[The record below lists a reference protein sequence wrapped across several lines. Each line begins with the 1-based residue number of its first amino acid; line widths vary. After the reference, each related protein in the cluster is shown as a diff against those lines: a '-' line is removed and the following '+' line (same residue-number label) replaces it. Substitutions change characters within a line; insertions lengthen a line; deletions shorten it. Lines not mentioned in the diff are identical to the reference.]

1 MAIRRTARWIWAA
14 AVAMLPAVVA
24 AQASHVSLSIDERGV
39 TLEARDA
46 TLREILAE
54 WSRVG
59 GTKVR
64 NAEALDAK
72 PVTLSLAGVSER
84 EALDIL
90 LRDIGGYLLSARGA
104 GDHTVSQFAGLLVV
118 PARTASPAAPSTPT
132 PVRTFAAPGRLAP
145 PPVVADEPL
154 VEQEQAGDGD
164 TDEPRP
170 RRFVPKPVNGVAPGP
185 GVRIGGGT
193 SMSAPTAM
201 PAEAPGTFSGSGTA
215 SGSGAPSP
223 FGRVNGVAR
232 PGEIVQ
238 APPAL
243 PGGQTERPQPNG
255 PSPQP

>member
-104 GDHTVSQFAGLLVV
+104 GGHTVSQFAGLLVV
-118 PARTASPAAPSTPT
+118 PARAVSPAAPATP
-132 PVRTFAAPGRLAP
+132 PPAWAFVPGRLAP
-145 PPVVADEPL
+145 PSVVSDEPP
-154 VEQEQAGDGD
+154 VDPAGDGD
-164 TDEPRP
+164 TDEP
-170 RRFVPKPVNGVAPGP
+170 
-185 GVRIGGGT
+185 
-193 SMSAPTAM
+193 
-201 PAEAPGTFSGSGTA
+201 
-215 SGSGAPSP
+215 
-223 FGRVNGVAR
+223 
-232 PGEIVQ
+232 Q
-238 APPAL
+238 
-243 PGGQTERPQPNG
+243 
-255 PSPQP
+255 